1 MADRLGIHLASPTD
15 VAQPGGRPSQKLR
28 PYGSLTLGS
37 ETVAPLTM
45 AAAYATF
52 AADGMYCAPMA
63 ITSVTTRDGTLK
75 KTLKPSCEQA
85 MDENIAR
92 GVTVALEA
100 VITGGT
106 GRGASIGRPA
116 AGKTGTTNGS
126 TDVWFAGYTPQMA
139 AAVWVGHQDDVKP
152 LRRFTLA
159 GRSYGTVYGATI
171 PAPIWA
177 DFMRAALKGQPVE
190 QFGKPSDKVLNGER
204 VTVPQVAGMSVDAAK
219 AALAAV
225 GLTAKVSDTGVPSNL
240 PVGTVVGSTP
250 SAGQRVR
257 LGTQVTLY
265 VSSGPQAPP
274 PTTPTGPGTGGP
286 GPGPGGDKNPNPP
299 KK

>member
-1 MADRLGIHLASPTD
+1 
-15 VAQPGGRPSQKLR
+15 
-28 PYGSLTLGS
+28 
-37 ETVAPLTM
+37 M

-52 AADGMYCAPMA
+52 AADGMYCAPMP

-75 KTLKPSCEQA
+75 KTLKPSCERA

-92 GVTVALEA
+92 GVTVALQS

-116 AGKTGTTNGS
+116 GGKTGTTNGS

-139 AAVWVGHQDDVKP
+139 AAVWVGHQDDVKS
-152 LRRFTLA
+152 LRHFTLA

-190 QFGKPSDKVLNGER
+190 QFGQTSDKVLNGER
-204 VTVPQVAGMSVDAAK
+204 VTVPDVVGASVDAAK

-225 GLTAKVSDTGVPSNL
+225 GLSATVSDTGVASDQ
-240 PVGTVVGSTP
+240 PVGAVAGSSPAAGSRVTP
-250 SAGQRVR
+250 
-257 LGTQVTLY
+257 GTTITLFL
-265 VSSGPQAPP
+265 STGPQAPP
-274 PTTPTGPGTGGP
+274 APGPTTEP
-286 GPGPGGDKNPNPP
+286 GPGPGQGGPGGDKPP
-299 KK
+299 KH